1 MTSTRNGPRFG
12 LDDQVYFSTQNLAA
26 RQQPSDRFVIVQI
39 MPQDRAGIYQYR
51 IRPVG
56 AGPQR
61 VATEL
66 ELRR

>member
-1 MTSTRNGPRFG
+1 MALTRNGPRFG
-12 LDDQVYFSTQNLAA
+12 IDDQVYFSTQNLAA
-26 RQQPSDRFVIVQI
+26 RQQSSDRFVIVQI
-39 MPQDRAGIYQYR
+39 MPQDRSGTYQYR

-66 ELRR
+66 ELKR